1 MTRCTEG
8 GWMWWIA
15 KVRETT
21 GRSDVSELLKL
32 YIAGVKWEDV
42 K

>member
-1 MTRCTEG
+1 
-8 GWMWWIA
+8 MWWIA
-15 KVRETT
+15 RVREAT

-32 YIAGVKWEDV
+32 YITGMKWEDV